1 MSFSVTLLS
10 IAFIAA
16 ALYVSGVRKK
26 NRLSTA
32 TWDLLVHQLEALPM
46 TGVTKVALDYLQPA
60 KGQNAIETD
69 EMWQLVG
76 GAEGL
81 ERMQMNARILLQ
93 LAAFAEQWN
102 REESLVVGERMR
114 REAQILRRA
123 IKKIQRGVFWGY
135 GRATGPFVLQQAA
148 STYYLMRQRTLALY
162 ETSHIGRHARLSIA
176 LGDAL
181 AAYGPAF

>member
-1 MSFSVTLLS
+1 MSFTVTLLS

-81 ERMQMNARILLQ
+81 ECSHSA
-93 LAAFAEQWN
+93 
-102 REESLVVGERMR
+102 
-114 REAQILRRA
+114 
-123 IKKIQRGVFWGY
+123 
-135 GRATGPFVLQQAA
+135 ATG
-148 STYYLMRQRTLALY
+148 RIR
-162 ETSHIGRHARLSIA
+162 
-176 LGDAL
+176 
-181 AAYGPAF
+181 